1 MFISAKAYF
10 DNKIDYNVTLLRRA
24 ETALP
29 EEFVRLYKRNV
40 VAITPRKTGALRR
53 SIITQALG
61 NTANISWR
69 MPYAKA
75 QDAGGHTQSHTVKG
89 INRRDGGGGTIM
101 PGSYRYSNYTTPGT
115 GPHFATT
122 AFKAT
127 TAQMPVIYRQL
138 GLIR

>member
-10 DNKIDYNVTLLRRA
+10 DNKIDYNITLLRRA

-61 NTANISWR
+61 NRASISWR
-69 MPYAKA
+69 SAYAKA
-75 QDAGGHTQSHTVKG
+75 QDDGGHTQSHTVKG
-89 INRRDGGGGTIM
+89 INQRDGKGGTIM
-101 PGSYRYSNYTTPGT
+101 PGSYRYRNYTTPGT
-115 GPHFATT
+115 GPHFATI

-127 TAQMPVIYRQL
+127 AAMMPAVYRQL
-138 GLIR
+138 GLTQ

>member
-1 MFISAKAYF
+1 MFITAKAFF

-40 VAITPRKTGALRR
+40 VNLTPRKTGALRR

-61 NTANISWR
+61 NRAEIAWR

-75 QDAGGHTQSHTVKG
+75 QEDGGHTQSHTVRG
-89 INRRDGGGGTIM
+89 INHRDGGGGTIQ
-101 PGSYRYSNYTTPGT
+101 PGSYRYRNYTTPGT
-115 GPHFATT
+115 GPHFATI

-127 TAQMPVIYRQL
+127 TAQMPAIYRQL
-138 GLIR
+138 GLIE